1 MTDVDYAVL
10 LDEISEIVQ
19 EETLNHTGA
28 NYVVTGMVPLF
39 LETQRAVLTSL
50 IQSFIL
56 AFVVIGIVISRVLKS
71 TKAGLATMLPN
82 VLPISTVFGAISWF
96 NIKVDIGTMI
106 TASVAL
112 GIAVD
117 GTLHLLT
124 WFREGLRRGMRQDDA
139 VTSALSHCGP
149 ALFQTS
155 VAVGIGLAVLMPA
168 ELTLIS
174 RFGWLMAAM
183 IVTALFADLVLLPAM
198 LAGWLG
204 KVIAEADSKFV
215 EASKDTA
222 DARGTVESQL
232 SEADEAVPKSAPP
245 TPHVLNPEARRESSS
260 GEAAIE

>member
-1 MTDVDYAVL
+1 
-10 LDEISEIVQ
+10 
-19 EETLNHTGA
+19 
-28 NYVVTGMVPLF
+28 
-39 LETQRAVLTSL
+39 
-50 IQSFIL
+50 
-56 AFVVIGIVISRVLKS
+56 
-71 TKAGLATMLPN
+71 
-82 VLPISTVFGAISWF
+82 
-96 NIKVDIGTMI
+96 MI

-168 ELTLIS
+168 ELSLIS

-232 SEADEAVPKSAPP
+232 SKADEAVPKSAPP